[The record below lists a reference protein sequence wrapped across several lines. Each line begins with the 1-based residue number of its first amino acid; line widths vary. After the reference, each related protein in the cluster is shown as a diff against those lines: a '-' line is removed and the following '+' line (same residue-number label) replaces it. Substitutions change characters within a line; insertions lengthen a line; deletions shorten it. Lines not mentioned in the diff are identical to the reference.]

1 MNDPVEDIADALVDF
16 ASDLTLSMPFRPS
29 KPEDIEG
36 EMKRERLDEKCD
48 VEVFF
53 VPMSEAATKIGRGG
67 QCLETYT
74 VNMVVFRKL
83 NSDYTRERMAALTR
97 ELCLKIRG
105 KKMAGF
111 VWSGQE
117 TAAKF
122 DPRLLHEQRQF
133 ASLTRFSYAGAG

>member
-29 KPEDIEG
+29 KPED
-36 EMKRERLDEKCD
+36 D